1 MQELT
6 QTAILDGL
14 GTRWLGQQVVA
25 YETVDSTNAVA
36 KRLAAEGA
44 VEGTL
49 VIAEEQTAGRGRLER
64 RWLAPAGTALLFS
77 LLFRPE
83 MDLTRVAAL
92 TMICGLG
99 VRQAIREL
107 TTLPAQLKWPNDIV
121 LHGRKAGGILTEA
134 STSGGRLQWAVVGIG
149 LNVNLA
155 PSALPAEFG
164 ATSIQHELGRS
175 TSRLQLLQR
184 MLLHIEPRYV
194 GLQAGQSPLDEWSA
208 ALETLGQRVHRHTAQ
223 SAVEGIAQ
231 AVDDTGALWLRLDD
245 GQLRQVWV
253 GDIVARPELKA
264 AAAEQPRHG
273 RPRR

>member
-1 MQELT
+1 MVGLT
-6 QTAILDGL
+6 QTAILGGL
-14 GTRWLGQQVVA
+14 GTRWLGRRVVA
-25 YETVDSTNAVA
+25 YETIDSTNAVA

-44 VEGTL
+44 AEGTL

-64 RWLAPAGTALLFS
+64 RWLAPPGTALLFS
-77 LLFRPE
+77 LLFRPALE
-83 MDLTRVAAL
+83 VARAAAL

-107 TTLPAQLKWPNDIV
+107 TALPAQLKWPNDIV

-164 ATSIQHELGRS
+164 ATSIQHQLGRS
-175 TSRLQLLQR
+175 TSRLKLLQR
-184 MLLHIEPRYV
+184 TLLHIEQRYV
-194 GLQAGQSPLDEWSA
+194 GLQAGQSPLDEWAA
-208 ALETLGQRVHRHTAQ
+208 ALETLGQRVQLHIAQ
-223 SAVEGIAQ
+223 GAVEGIAQ
-231 AVDDTGALWLRLDD
+231 AVDDEGALWLRLDD

-253 GDIVARPELKA
+253 GDIVARPE
-264 AAAEQPRHG
+264 
-273 RPRR
+273 